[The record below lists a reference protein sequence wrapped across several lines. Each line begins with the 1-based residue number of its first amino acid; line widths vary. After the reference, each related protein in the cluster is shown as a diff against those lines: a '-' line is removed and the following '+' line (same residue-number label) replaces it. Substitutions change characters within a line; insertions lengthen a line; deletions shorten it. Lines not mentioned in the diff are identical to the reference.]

1 MSKSTNHTEKPQVAG
16 YGLHYHA
23 NNLLIPNTS
32 DRVLFQYIID
42 VVRNQLSKSS
52 SNQTIII
59 SAAQLA
65 RVTGLDAYRTIPI
78 CMERLE
84 KLGLIKKRKNGMTI
98 MCDEYVTLVQ
108 HIESLSLDDKKSFS
122 EDFSKQGTEILQKC
136 KITINEGCRTA
147 LLGMTGSSI
156 PLKTCNNVGFSTPE
170 PQNPTFLQGSQKHLD
185 SKSYKNV
192 GFHESQMENPTFL
205 QGVCHI

>member
-1 MSKSTNHTEKPQVAG
+1 MSKSTNHTEKSQVAG

-23 NNLLIPNTS
+23 NNLLISNTS

-42 VVRNQLSKSS
+42 VVRNQLSKSP

-65 RVTGLDAYRTIPI
+65 RITGLDAYRTIPI

-84 KLGLIKKRKNGMTI
+84 KLGLIKKHKNGMTI

-108 HIESLSLDDKKSFS
+108 HIESLSLDDKNYSARTFPNRELKS
-122 EDFSKQGTEILQKC
+122 C
-136 KITINEGCRTA
+136 
-147 LLGMTGSSI
+147 
-156 PLKTCNNVGFSTPE
+156 
-170 PQNPTFLQGSQKHLD
+170 
-185 SKSYKNV
+185 KNV
-192 GFHESQMENPTFL
+192 RLLLTRGAELHYWE
-205 QGVCHI
+205 